1 MKPLG
6 DSKPDWWILQK
17 VARALGGDW
26 NYESPSEIMDEIASL
41 APLYSQA
48 TYDRLEGWNSLCWGS
63 HDGSDTPLLYVD
75 GFNFP
80 DKLARLSLDEWVP
93 PVVAPDE
100 YDLLLNNGRMLEHF
114 HEGI

>member
-1 MKPLG
+1 M
-6 DSKPDWWILQK
+6 DFTK

-63 HDGSDTPLLYVD
+63 MM
-75 GFNFP
+75 
-80 DKLARLSLDEWVP
+80 
-93 PVVAPDE
+93 VAIHR
-100 YDLLLNNGRMLEHF
+100 YYMCMDLTSG
-114 HEGI
+114 